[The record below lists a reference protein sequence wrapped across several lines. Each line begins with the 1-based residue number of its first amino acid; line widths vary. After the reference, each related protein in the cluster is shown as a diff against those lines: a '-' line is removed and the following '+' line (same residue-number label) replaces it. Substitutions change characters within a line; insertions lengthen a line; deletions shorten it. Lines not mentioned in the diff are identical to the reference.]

1 MIVNGFCEFTV
12 FKMKSP
18 LRLPTPAL
26 LTVLLSYLLL
36 FYLDDLHS
44 QWSRGFF
51 SRSKSVHLQGKRC
64 DVISVFSLKKKV
76 WCSLQ
81 LRMLGTTAFP
91 AELTS
96 V

>member
-51 SRSKSVHLQGKRC
+51 
-64 DVISVFSLKKKV
+64 
-76 WCSLQ
+76 
-81 LRMLGTTAFP
+81 LGQNLCIFK
-91 AELTS
+91 EKG
-96 V
+96 VM